1 MGTES
6 GIAHLAGATAGMRL
20 GSRRGL
26 FLETSYLKDMTSDF
40 DSFQVNGSIF
50 F

>member
-1 MGTES
+1 M
-6 GIAHLAGATAGMRL
+6 AHLIGATVGTRI
-20 GSRRGL
+20 GSKLGL
-26 FLETSYLKDMTSDF
+26 FLESSYLKDMTSDF